1 MSKRYHRN
9 DLDEIDEVTVGMLG
23 SRHAKIASANAERH
37 SKGRHERD
45 DAEFHASVR
54 KAKKAREHLN

>member
-1 MSKRYHRN
+1 
-9 DLDEIDEVTVGMLG
+9 MLG